1 MSITHCLY
9 NPLLIRTIITYHYIP
24 TEAPMFILE
33 PTFSI
38 FSILSA
44 KIDTNFPIPSVKNQ
58 ILSIKKPFNGTMN
71 KVIPREAPE
80 TVLHNIKPKM
90 QTYPKE

>member
-1 MSITHCLY
+1 MSITQYLY

-38 FSILSA
+38 LSILSA

-58 ILSIKKPFNGTMN
+58 ILSIKKPFHGTMI
-71 KVIPREAPE
+71 KVIPKQASE
-80 TVLHNIKPKM
+80 TVLHVIKSKM
-90 QTYPKE
+90 QTNQKE